1 MNHDLLDIY
10 SDYLLS
16 SFSQTTATGLSR
28 LVDGQ
33 LGHDQ
38 VTRFLSSEA
47 MDSKAWWKIIKPTV
61 RQIQS
66 EEGVL
71 TIDDSISEKPHT
83 DENDIIC
90 WHYDHSKGTTVKGIN
105 FITALYGVEEVTL
118 PVNLRII
125 EKTVTYTDKQG
136 KEKRRSDTTKNEH
149 YREMLAQCIQNQ
161 IPFRYVLNDS
171 WFASAENMRC
181 VKLDHQKEFIMAMK
195 KNRKVALSVEDK
207 AKGRFQSLE
216 SLHLPEETPMTIFL
230 EAVSFPVNVMRQ
242 GFTNKDGSTGERYL
256 VTSDLGLK
264 ADEIA
269 TIYKKRWKV
278 EEYHRS
284 LKQNASLSKSPTK
297 TKTTQ
302 TNHFMASLWAYV
314 KLELLKVQTKKNHYA
329 LKSRLYIRAL
339 KQAYDEL
346 RAMKTTTLAHL
357 SA

>member
-1 MNHDLLDIY
+1 
-10 SDYLLS
+10 
-16 SFSQTTATGLSR
+16 
-28 LVDGQ
+28 
-33 LGHDQ
+33 
-38 VTRFLSSEA
+38 
-47 MDSKAWWKIIKPTV
+47 
-61 RQIQS
+61 
-66 EEGVL
+66 
-71 TIDDSISEKPHT
+71 
-83 DENDIIC
+83 
-90 WHYDHSKGTTVKGIN
+90 
-105 FITALYGVEEVTL
+105 
-118 PVNLRII
+118 
-125 EKTVTYTDKQG
+125 
-136 KEKRRSDTTKNEH
+136 
-149 YREMLAQCIQNQ
+149 
-161 IPFRYVLNDS
+161 
-171 WFASAENMRC
+171 
-181 VKLDHQKEFIMAMK
+181 MAMK

-314 KLELLKVQTKKNHYA
+314 KLELLKVQTNKNHYA

-339 KQAYDEL
+339 KQAYEEL
-346 RAMKTTTLAHL
+346 QAMKTITLAHL